1 MACQCLTSFASSVLR
16 APSWQRRRRFF
27 QTDARC
33 LMMAL
38 LPGDGEKS
46 SFGRKMVARL
56 TSIGKGE
63 REREGERG
71 QHWAFFSF
79 FPCSSSPPLPREGE
93 VPVFVLL
100 SDASLVGFISLY
112 APLPLILRPRSPVL
126 LSVKIY
132 CALSLRFSFHVLC
145 RFIVLFFFFFVL
157 LARCVSRYKSRFE
170 LRYVAVAVAK

>member
-46 SFGRKMVARL
+46 SSGRKMVARL

-145 RFIVLFFFFFVL
+145 RFIVLFFFFVL

-170 LRYVAVAVAK
+170 LLRYVAVAVAK

>member
-1 MACQCLTSFASSVLR
+1 M
-16 APSWQRRRRFF
+16 
-27 QTDARC
+27 
-33 LMMAL
+33 
-38 LPGDGEKS
+38 
-46 SFGRKMVARL
+46 
-56 TSIGKGE
+56 
-63 REREGERG
+63 
-71 QHWAFFSF
+71 
-79 FPCSSSPPLPREGE
+79 
-93 VPVFVLL
+93 FVLL

-145 RFIVLFFFFFVL
+145 RFIVLFFFFVL